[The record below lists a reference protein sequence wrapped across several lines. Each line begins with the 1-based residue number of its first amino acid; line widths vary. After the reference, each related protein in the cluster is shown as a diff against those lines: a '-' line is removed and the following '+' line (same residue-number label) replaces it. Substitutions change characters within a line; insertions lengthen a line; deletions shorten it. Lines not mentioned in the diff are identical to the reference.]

1 VRISLRCSGAA
12 ALSACVDAAGSFP
25 AAPEKDFQYM
35 TTNPTTTSTTRPTP
49 VPTMAPIKFMPSLP
63 AAAAAAAAAGDAVAE
78 LLGRMV
84 TSSGEAVRVE
94 VPVAVA
100 VAGAV
105 PTSAADVVEVGEKL
119 HCDVGVSS
127 CDEPHVR
134 VERAESVAGAVPDG
148 VPVAA
153 GEAVRERGAE
163 GVALGDPVPEGHAVE
178 DGVRHALP
186 VMVGE
191 NVGEGDAVAVKGAVS
206 DADEVG
212 EARGAETQCVAEMDE
227 DGELEPPPAD
237 AVRLTAADPEL
248 VEEKELVRLP
258 EGDAPPEPDAP
269 GGAVDTGHRVG
280 VGEDAGEGVS
290 PPRPPGEPVGVKEV
304 DGDALTLGDAGADAE
319 MDAHAERERDACDE
333 AEGGPTDTHWVEDED
348 TVAHGEFDAEALREA
363 PLRKMDAV
371 AESKAGMEGVA
382 ELRIE
387 ADTDMEGSG
396 VCVAGTRRFSVC
408 PWLVLWSHPIAPGG
422 SGFWQ
427 PLSSTYST
435 CVLGSKKVPTGLTKP
450 AATPS
455 PAALRDTPVP
465 PVLGQPPARVVTR
478 CEPVVTLAMNPKRTE
493 PHVEDVK

>member
-1 VRISLRCSGAA
+1 VGRDAQEEVEKVPGPHELHAA
-12 ALSACVDAAGSFP
+12 EVG
-25 AAPEKDFQYM
+25 EK
-35 TTNPTTTSTTRPTP
+35 NAPTP
-49 VPTMAPIKFMPSLP
+49 QQGARVADGVGGLPVALGDEPTDRVADADVATAGMPLRVELVVGTGGDVRVGVPVGVGVGTTVLVGVGEGVPVGNGERVGKKDS
-63 AAAAAAAAAGDAVAE
+63 VAE
-78 LLGRMV
+78 GDRVGEPEGVSERVAGIEEAPLTLG
-84 TSSGEAVRVE
+84 
-94 VPVAVA
+94 VAVA
-100 VAGAV
+100 VFDDEGV
-105 PTSAADVVEVGEKL
+105 Q
-119 HCDVGVSS
+119 VGVT
-127 CDEPHVR
+127 D
-134 VERAESVAGAVPDG
+134 AVL
-148 VPVAA
+148 
-153 GEAVRERGAE
+153 EAVGVCE
-163 GVALGDPVPEGHAVE
+163 GE
-178 DGVRHALP
+178 
-186 VMVGE
+186 
-191 NVGEGDAVAVKGAVS
+191 
-206 DADEVG
+206 
-212 EARGAETQCVAEMDE
+212 
-227 DGELEPPPAD
+227 
-237 AVRLTAADPEL
+237 
-248 VEEKELVRLP
+248 
-258 EGDAPPEPDAP
+258 
-269 GGAVDTGHRVG
+269 
-280 VGEDAGEGVS
+280 
-290 PPRPPGEPVGVKEV
+290 
-304 DGDALTLGDAGADAE
+304 
-319 MDAHAERERDACDE
+319 
-333 AEGGPTDTHWVEDED
+333 VEDED